1 MRVAPKLPQNATVY
15 IVAPHTPH
23 ELFVSN
29 LIPMTF
35 FLLLL
40 AFTDGTAR
48 TVEVV
53 PQRAMTQLEAPRP
66 GDVLVLDNKGVE
78 SYVYDSSLPP
88 FKRTRR
94 YKEGERQQPQH
105 PRGLVS
111 LEGGEEE
118 QKGGGEEEE
127 EEVKGEV
134 GVAVAGGGG
143 APLTTRKADPEIAAH
158 PPDGGITHGSPAATA
173 ATATATATATV
184 IARDRRRRL
193 AAPGDALAAT
203 AATADTATVSS
214 NRYLRPPSRDGE
226 GDDGNRRNAAS
237 DGGRLGLWSGEAG
250 GGTGGGDEKGERD
263 AGGGS
268 LAELVT
274 AGTGTSPSLG
284 KGSSVG
290 DGGAYRAAADGW
302 VGMAPERPG
311 SALESP
317 WWLAQGTFLGG
328 EAPGTIGGPGYT
340 GREAKEET
348 HDYFVAAPDAVV
360 AGAVATVASGDGKRG
375 LAVQGDGGENEGA
388 GLETVIPAAGA
399 AAGESAGAKTGTEAV
414 TSMLETETVTAT
426 AAAAKAAAAALDAGA
441 KSREAEWG
449 GHVDEVEA
457 EAEFF
462 SLSSAASGS
471 RRRPCACARYIG
483 EFGAAPVER
492 GYWFKEEKVE
502 NTRARIDALCGD
514 IYRRRWQGG
523 SAEAGTE
530 AERGGPLSNSGG
542 GGGVGGNGDNS
553 RGRKLVIYQRDN
565 DRRLLGLDGN
575 VAVFRELLGVNWQV
589 VPIVHDNAHEPCWLY
604 SQLMDADMLL
614 TPHGFQSM
622 LLLFLPPGAT
632 ILEVFPYKY
641 WKEGYAPLANE
652 WGVRHEYIMSRPVSW
667 AKRLA
672 LFFVPL
678 EVEPRCRRSS
688 GGSPPPADSR
698 GRKESFAEERGVF
711 AAAVA
716 VAAAA
721 RCSRGPEKQ

>member
-1 MRVAPKLPQNATVY
+1 MYLEKKKL
-15 IVAPHTPH
+15 
-23 ELFVSN
+23 E
-29 LIPMTF
+29 
-35 FLLLL
+35 
-40 AFTDGTAR
+40 TD
-48 TVEVV
+48 
-53 PQRAMTQLEAPRP
+53 
-66 GDVLVLDNKGVE
+66 
-78 SYVYDSSLPP
+78 
-88 FKRTRR
+88 RTRR

-118 QKGGGEEEE
+118 QEGGGGEEE

-158 PPDGGITHGSPAATA
+158 PPDGEITHGSPAATA

-203 AATADTATVSS
+203 ATTADTATVSS

-375 LAVQGDGGENEGA
+375 LAVQGDGGENKGA

-399 AAGESAGAKTGTEAV
+399 AAGESAGARTGTEAV

-426 AAAAKAAAAALDAGA
+426 AAAAAAAAAAAEAAAKAAAAVLDAGA

-457 EAEFF
+457 KAEFF
-462 SLSSAASGS
+462 PLPSAASGS

-530 AERGGPLSNSGG
+530 AERGDPVNNRCGRWSIVHVLCVRARA
-542 GGGVGGNGDNS
+542 GVG
-553 RGRKLVIYQRDN
+553 V
-565 DRRLLGLDGN
+565 
-575 VAVFRELLGVNWQV
+575 
-589 VPIVHDNAHEPCWLY
+589 
-604 SQLMDADMLL
+604 
-614 TPHGFQSM
+614 
-622 LLLFLPPGAT
+622 
-632 ILEVFPYKY
+632 
-641 WKEGYAPLANE
+641 
-652 WGVRHEYIMSRPVSW
+652 
-667 AKRLA
+667 
-672 LFFVPL
+672 FVPF
-678 EVEPRCRRSS
+678 V
-688 GGSPPPADSR
+688 
-698 GRKESFAEERGVF
+698 
-711 AAAVA
+711 
-716 VAAAA
+716 
-721 RCSRGPEKQ
+721 